1 MKTYEGETTMAND
14 NSISIG
20 SIGNSN
26 HIHIEQLQQAGVP
39 RIKYEPV
46 AASLQHMSREAV
58 FRGTIGYY
66 ASWALLAVPLL
77 ADGLGI
83 LGFFGVQ
90 TLWAVVAVL
99 PFVGAATTNPQ
110 RKIAEAPFSPGV
122 ANFIGNQWVER
133 DEGGDYV
140 LYRKTARCT
149 YPGCNGDVVVRPAP
163 ERERPN
169 HTLVGECSVGG
180 KQHTYTI
187 DFNGHGLP
195 RSFDWRELEERAS

>member
-58 FRGTIGYY
+58 FRGTIGY
-66 ASWALLAVPLL
+66 
-77 ADGLGI
+77 

-99 PFVGAATTNPQ
+99 PFAIVGAATTNPQ

-149 YPGCNGDVVVRPAP
+149 YPGCIGDVVVRPAP